1 MPLGGILPYPNQ
13 APVMGGGPVP
23 PPTMGQPPAPPT
35 ADKYIE
41 MIAALYGDQ
50 PESLKAFMGGIGFY
64 ELLKK
69 MDLGKR
75 QRLGAD
81 MLPGQGPAMTPQ
93 LAALKST
100 SPTAAAAPLAPMGRP
115 LGF

>member
-1 MPLGGILPYPNQ
+1 MPLGGLLPYPDQ
-13 APVMGGGPVP
+13 QPMGGGPVP
-23 PPTMGQPPAPPT
+23 PPNMGQPPPPPT
-35 ADKYIE
+35 ADKFISI
-41 MIAALYGDQ
+41 IAALYGDN
-50 PESLKAFMGGIGFY
+50 PNEIKSFMGGIGFM

-81 MLPGQGPAMTPQ
+81 MAPGEMSPQ
-93 LAALKST
+93 MAALKST

-115 LGF
+115 MGF

>member
-1 MPLGGILPYPNQ
+1 MPMP
-13 APVMGGGPVP
+13 MGGGPVP
-23 PPTMGQPPAPPT
+23 PPNMAPPPQGPT

-41 MIAALYGDQ
+41 MIAALYGDN
-50 PESLKAFMGGIGFY
+50 PEAMKAFMGGIGFY

-81 MLPGQGPAMTPQ
+81 MQPGNSPVMTPQ

-100 SPTAAAAPLAPMGRP
+100 SPTAMAAPLAPSQNW
-115 LGF
+115 LG